1 MQQLNKPVFLF
12 LSVVLFFEMQAAS
25 IIRGPYLNMATQ
37 HSVHVRWRTNSAT
50 NSIVQYGTTDG
61 SLTLNVT
68 DNTLVTDHDVVITG
82 LSPDTKYFY
91 SVGATNPVAENYRS
105 GADYFFTTLPEK
117 GTERLTRIWAVGDCG
132 NNSSNQLNV
141 RNNYMKY
148 MGENHTD
155 AMLLL
160 GDNAYDAGMD
170 NEYSTNFFPIYQ
182 DSLLRNVVLWPA
194 PGNHDY
200 ANNATRQNDHAI
212 AYYDMFSLPKNGES
226 GGVASGTEAYYSY
239 DIGNI
244 HFLSLDSYGK
254 DSNTY
259 FLYDT
264 LGPQVR
270 WIKNDLAANTQKWT
284 IAYWHHPPF
293 TLGSHN
299 SETEGDL
306 INIRYRFIRILERYG
321 VDLVLCGHSHVYE
334 RSYFLNGYYGSETS
348 FNLGTNALT
357 SSTAKYDNSANSCPY
372 VKNQPSK
379 KGTVYVVSG
388 SAGQLGGNPLNLAWP
403 HNAMVY
409 SNRDIGGG
417 LALTV
422 QGNRLDAEWVCSD
435 GVIRDRFTM
444 MKDVNKKETYII
456 PQGDIVP
463 LSSSWNGTYNWS
475 VAGSDKEINY
485 TASSAKTDTVIVTDN
500 NNCLKDSFIIKK
512 SSLSG
517 FQQHNKEDTN
527 IKVTPNPSST
537 GEFNIEFVTAKGKNT
552 MIQVFDVLG
561 KLVYKHEMTAAQGVV
576 HYNLVLKDVPSGI
589 YMLNI
594 EDDIIRI
601 EK

>member
-1 MQQLNKPVFLF
+1 MQRLYKLF
-12 LSVVLFFEMQAAS
+12 LLLFSTVFFVDMQAAN

-37 HSVHVRWRTNSAT
+37 NSVHIRWRTNTAT
-50 NSIVQYGTTDG
+50 SSVVQYGTTDG
-61 SLTLNVT
+61 ALSMNVT
-68 DNTLVTDHDVVITG
+68 DNTLVTDHDITLSG
-82 LSPDTKYFY
+82 LSADTKYFY
-91 SVGATNPVAENYRS
+91 SVGATSPLSETYRS
-105 GADYFFTTLPEK
+105 GANYFFTTLPEK
-117 GTERLTRIWAVGDCG
+117 GAERLTRIWAIGDCG

-141 RNNYMKY
+141 RNNYMQY

-155 AMLLL
+155 VMLLL
-160 GDNAYDAGMD
+160 GDNAYDAGLD

-200 ANNATRQNDHAI
+200 ANNATRQKDHAI
-212 AYYDMFSLPKNGES
+212 AYYDMFTLPANGES
-226 GGVASGTEAYYSY
+226 GGVPSGTEAYYSY
-239 DIGNI
+239 DFGNI

-270 WIKNDLAANTQKWT
+270 WIKNDLEANTQKWT

-293 TLGSHN
+293 TMGSHN

-348 FNLGTNALT
+348 FNLAANALT
-357 SSTAKYDNSANSCPY
+357 SSTAKYDNSNNSCPY
-372 VKNQPSK
+372 IKNQPGK

-388 SAGQLGGNPLNLAWP
+388 SAGQLGGSPLNLAWP

-422 QGNRLDAEWVCSD
+422 KGNRLDAEWVCSD

-444 MKDVNKKETYII
+444 MKDVNKKETYFI

-463 LSSSWNGTYNWS
+463 LSSSWNGTYNWTIG
-475 VAGSDKEINY
+475 GSEKDISF
-485 TASSAKTDTVIVTDN
+485 TANSAKTDTVIVTDN

-517 FQQHNKEDTN
+517 YQPHKQVDSN
-527 IKVTPNPSST
+527 IKVTPNPSVT
-537 GEFNIEFVTAKGKNT
+537 GEFNVEYTSLKGKNT
-552 MIQVFDVLG
+552 TIRVFDVQG
-561 KLVYKHEMTAAQGVV
+561 KLMYKDERMVLPGVL
-576 HYNLVLKDVPSGI
+576 HYNLSLKDVPSGI

-594 EDDIIRI
+594 DDDIIRI

>member
-1 MQQLNKPVFLF
+1 
-12 LSVVLFFEMQAAS
+12 
-25 IIRGPYLNMATQ
+25 MATQ
-37 HSVHVRWRTNSAT
+37 NSVHVRWRTNTAT
-50 NSIVQYGTTDG
+50 NSVVQYGTTDG
-61 SLTLNVT
+61 SLLMTVI
-68 DNTLVTDHDVVITG
+68 DNTLVTDHDITVSG
-82 LSPDTKYFY
+82 LSADTKYYY
-91 SVGATNPVAENYRS
+91 SVGATNPLTETYRS
-105 GADYFFTTLPEK
+105 GANYFFSTLPEK
-117 GTERLTRIWAVGDCG
+117 GAERLTRIWAVGDCG

-155 AMLLL
+155 IMLLL
-160 GDNAYDAGMD
+160 GDNAYDAGLD

-200 ANNATRQNDHAI
+200 ANNGSRQNDHAI

-226 GGVASGTEAYYSY
+226 GGVPSSTEAYYSY
-239 DIGNI
+239 DFGNI

-306 INIRYRFIRILERYG
+306 INIRFRFIRILERYG

-348 FNLGTNALT
+348 FNLATNALT
-357 SSTAKYDNSANSCPY
+357 SSTGKYDNSTNSCPY
-372 VKNQPSK
+372 IKNQSTK

-388 SAGQLGGNPLNLAWP
+388 SAGQLGGSPLNLAWP

-444 MKDVNKKETYII
+444 MKDVNKKETYFI

-463 LSSSWNGTYNWS
+463 LSSSWNGTYNWTVGGS
-475 VAGSDKEINY
+475 EKDISFTAG
-485 TASSAKTDTVIVTDN
+485 SAKTDTVIVTDN

-517 FQQHNKEDTN
+517 FQPHKTEDTN
-527 IKVTPNPSST
+527 IKVTPNPSAT
-537 GEFNIEFVTAKGKNT
+537 GEFNIEYLSAKGKIT
-552 MIQVFDVLG
+552 TIQVFDVQG
-561 KLVYKHEMTAAQGVV
+561 RLVYKDERMVSPGLM
-576 HYNLVLKDVPSGI
+576 HYNLSLKDVPSGI

-594 EDDIIRI
+594 DDDIIRI